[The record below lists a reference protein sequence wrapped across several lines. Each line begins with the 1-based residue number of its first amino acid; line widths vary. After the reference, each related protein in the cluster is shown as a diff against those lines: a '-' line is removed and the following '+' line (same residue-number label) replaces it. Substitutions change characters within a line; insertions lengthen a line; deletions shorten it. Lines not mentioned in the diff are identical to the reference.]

1 MPERP
6 AWIRRFT
13 APTLGF
19 PSWSAARPERLA
31 FVSTQSGSWQA
42 WTADLGSGIHRQ
54 VSFETV
60 GVEEVLV
67 TPDGER
73 VVWWRDAT
81 GDELGCWVAAPF
93 EGGEPV
99 ALVPGV
105 PHGWAM
111 GVSIAPGVVA
121 VGLATDHDYAIFVAE
136 GSGPA
141 SCVYRHRQPAGVG
154 REWPQGQ
161 GGLAGDGTLLC
172 IRHGEHGDIL
182 HPALR
187 VVDARTGE
195 TVGDLTHPGRKLDP
209 VAWSPVPGDHRLAL
223 SHEREAF
230 ERPAVWDPAAGDPVD
245 LPIDLPGAVFP
256 VDWWPDGSALLLRH
270 EHEGREQLFVC
281 DVEGGGLRPVGDAR
295 GEILDAGVRP
305 DGDVWLL
312 ASDSVR
318 APRVM
323 SSDGLEVMAPEGD
336 PAPDGRQYRS
346 RWFANP
352 EGQRIQSFVAEPS
365 GPGPHPVVMHAHGG
379 PEWHVRDGYDPEVQ
393 ALVDHGYAV
402 AMVNYRGSTGY
413 GIAFRES
420 LVRNIGFPESQDIL
434 ACLDALV
441 AEGTADP
448 ERAFFA
454 GWSWG
459 GYLACLNVGL
469 NPDRWRAVFAGIP
482 TGDYVDAH
490 ENASPPLQAWDV
502 AVMGGHPADVPDLY
516 RERDPMTYVHRG
528 KAPTLIIA
536 GENDS
541 RCPLSSAVKWAE
553 AYREHGGRVDVYV
566 YPAGHHANDTAE
578 KVRQME
584 LILEFFGRF
593 G

>member
-19 PSWSAARPERLA
+19 SRWSAARPERLA
-31 FVSTQSGSWQA
+31 YVCTQSGSWQA
-42 WTADLGSGIHRQ
+42 WTADLGSGTRRQ
-54 VSFETV
+54 VSSETV
-60 GVEEVLV
+60 GVEQVLV

-73 VVWWRDAT
+73 VVWWRDAA
-81 GDELGCWVAAPF
+81 GDERGHWVAVPF
-93 EGGEPV
+93 EGGDPK
-99 ALVPGV
+99 ALVAGV
-105 PHGWAM
+105 PDGWAM
-111 GVSIAPGVVA
+111 GASIAPGVVA
-121 VGLATDHDYAIFVAE
+121 VGLATDHDYAIFVSRRSE
-136 GSGPA
+136 SPTL
-141 SCVYRHRQPAGVG
+141 VYQHAMPAGVG
-154 REWPQGQ
+154 REWPQGS
-161 GGLAGDGTLLC
+161 GGLSADGDLLC

-187 VVDARTGE
+187 LLDAHDGT
-195 TVGDLTHPGRKLDP
+195 TVADLAHPGRRLDP
-209 VAWSPVPGDHRLAL
+209 VAWSPVAGDQRLAV
-223 SHEREAF
+223 SHELGPF
-230 ERPAVWDPAAGDPVD
+230 ERPAVWDPAAGD
-245 LPIDLPGAVFP
+245 LRELEIDLPGAVFP
-256 VDWWPDGSALLLRH
+256 VDWWPDASALLLRH
-270 EHEGREQLFVC
+270 EHEGREQLFEY
-281 DVEGGGLRPVGDAR
+281 DLGGGTLRASGDVR
-295 GEILDAGVRP
+295 GEILDAAVRP

-312 ASDSVR
+312 TGDSVR
-318 APRVM
+318 APRLM
-323 SSDGLEVMAPEGD
+323 SSDGLEVIAPEGD
-336 PAPDGRQYRS
+336 PAPDGRPYRS
-346 RWFANP
+346 LWFTNP

-365 GPGPHPVVMHAHGG
+365 GAGPHPVVMHAHGG
-379 PEWHVRDGYDPEVQ
+379 PEWHVRDCYDPEIQ
-393 ALVDHGYAV
+393 ALVDHGYVV

-420 LVRNIGFPESQDIL
+420 LVRNIGFPESQDVL

-441 AEGTADP
+441 AEGAADP

-482 TGDYVDAH
+482 TGDYLDAH

-541 RCPLSSAVKWAE
+541 RCPLSSAVKWTE
-553 AYREHGGRVDVYV
+553 AYREHGGEVDMYV
-566 YPAGHHANDTAE
+566 YPAGHHANDTGE

-584 LILEFFGRF
+584 LILKFFGRF
-593 G
+593 A